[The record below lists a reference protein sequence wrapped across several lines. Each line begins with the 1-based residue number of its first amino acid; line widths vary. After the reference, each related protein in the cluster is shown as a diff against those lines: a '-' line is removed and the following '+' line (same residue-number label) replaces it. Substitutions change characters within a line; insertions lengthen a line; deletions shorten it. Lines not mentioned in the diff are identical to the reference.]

1 MDLFACNINNEL
13 GWAYMNAI
21 NVSGL
26 YGDVIPVYLSFTA
39 IGETNDTCRLNITDA
54 NLITADYQSI
64 PYNVHNGSFTITPSR
79 TVVSIEDIIA
89 SPGDIITSPIMVR
102 NVDDLGSGVIA
113 ISYDPMVVHVINVTS
128 GNGNAL
134 MVQDWN
140 ADNSIGNVLV
150 VAWDADSQHS
160 GNVIYSNITYQGV
173 GSEESSTSLNLS
185 VMDLT
190 EYHNYTQIVH
200 TVSNGSFTIGDV
212 TPPVILEANATPC
225 VILNDN
231 GRPRPPGTNI
241 SRLNVSVVDTDT
253 GISTVTI
260 NLSVLGGSPVQS
272 MVNIPDTDIWTVNTN
287 AITGINQTNKLVVT
301 VTDKAGNS
309 NTSVIHLTVLLRG
322 DVVRDGQI
330 NLEDA
335 HYIAEYLVGNE
346 SKPLMLVADIIPAK
360 GDGILSSGDALYIE
374 KYLIGNEVA
383 P

>member
-140 ADNSIGNVLV
+140 ADNSIGNVL
-150 VAWDADSQHS
+150 A
-160 GNVIYSNITYQGV
+160 
-173 GSEESSTSLNLS
+173 
-185 VMDLT
+185 
-190 EYHNYTQIVH
+190 
-200 TVSNGSFTIGDV
+200 
-212 TPPVILEANATPC
+212 
-225 VILNDN
+225 
-231 GRPRPPGTNI
+231 
-241 SRLNVSVVDTDT
+241 
-253 GISTVTI
+253 
-260 NLSVLGGSPVQS
+260 SVL
-272 MVNIPDTDIWTVNTN
+272 
-287 AITGINQTNKLVVT
+287 
-301 VTDKAGNS
+301 
-309 NTSVIHLTVLLRG
+309 LTT
-322 DVVRDGQI
+322 
-330 NLEDA
+330 
-335 HYIAEYLVGNE
+335 
-346 SKPLMLVADIIPAK
+346 K
-360 GDGILSSGDALYIE
+360 
-374 KYLIGNEVA
+374 
-383 P
+383 